1 MLRTFA
7 VALLAI
13 AMSVGLAH
21 AASSFSL
28 GMAHQWHRHTI
39 PGCTA
44 GQQAAATCSCGT
56 AANGKPLL
64 CQKGQWCHYPFMNVC
79 TQ

>member
-1 MLRTFA
+1 MLKTCA

-13 AMSVGLAH
+13 AMSVGLAE
-21 AASSFSL
+21 AK
-28 GMAHQWHRHTI
+28 GKGRMHQI

-44 GQQAAATCSCGT
+44 GQQAAATCACGT
-56 AANGKPLL
+56 AANGRPLL
-64 CQKGQWCHYPFMNVC
+64 CQKGQWCHYPVLKTC